1 LFIVIYFFI
10 IFLEKIFSFSE
21 EEASQIISCLFNAVD
36 YLHSREIVHRDIK
49 PENILLADD
58 KDFTSLKLIDFGL
71 SSQYFEFIGDYEF
84 CGTLIYMAPE
94 QLEKRVYTK
103 SIDIWSCGI
112 IMYQLLNNGI
122 HPFYNKGDSSLRF
135 NEKLKSGKWISNNIL
150 SKYVLRFN

>member
-1 LFIVIYFFI
+1 LNLFD
-10 IFLEKIFSFSE
+10 
-21 EEASQIISCLFNAVD
+21 AVD

-49 PENILLADD
+49 PENILLANQ

-71 SSQYFEFIGDYEF
+71 SSQYFEIMGDFEF
-84 CGTLIYMAPE
+84 CGTLLYMAPE

-122 HPFYNKGDSSLRF
+122 HPFYDKGDDSNKFYER
-135 NEKLKSGKWISNNIL
+135 LKIGRWKSIYTL
-150 SKYVLRFN
+150 SK

>member
-1 LFIVIYFFI
+1 LNLFD
-10 IFLEKIFSFSE
+10 
-21 EEASQIISCLFNAVD
+21 AVD

-49 PENILLADD
+49 PENILLANQ

-71 SSQYFEFIGDYEF
+71 SSQYFEIMGDFEF
-84 CGTLIYMAPE
+84 CGTLLYMAPE

-122 HPFYNKGDSSLRF
+122 HPFHNKGDDSNSFSER
-135 NEKLKSGKWISNNIL
+135 LKIGKWKSICTL
-150 SKYVLRFN
+150 SK